1 MFKNTLK
8 RLGAIVLALAMAMSV
23 MMVSAFAADAPTG
36 VYESPASIP
45 IEKIVDAE
53 DNVLAPNTEFTF
65 TVSPV
70 ASDTTKTNGNDTVV
84 VYKGVE
90 GGATFA
96 ENAATITFA
105 PGDAL
110 SKESAITLNAGVF
123 TKPGVYRYEVAETT
137 PADTDKYD
145 GIGYSTE
152 KYWLDL
158 YVEARTNSN
167 EETYYVIT
175 YVEVIKQGQTEA
187 KSKVQFTNT
196 YATNNLAVTK
206 KIAGN
211 QGDKTEKW
219 DFTIIINGET
229 GEKYATDYEIS
240 ATDDEDTNSPLIM
253 ESGKTY
259 TVSLGDNQT
268 INIYGLSAGD
278 TYTVTE
284 TAANTD
290 GYTTTVTDANGDTV
304 NWDVKEDPNAEEPEV
319 LVGTVSGTTKNG
331 DVAIT
336 YTNDKSVSTPT
347 GVIMNIAPYVL
358 MVALAGGIAFF
369 FLRRRNAE

>member
-23 MMVSAFAADAPTG
+23 MMVSAFAADTPTG

-158 YVEARTNSN
+158 YVEARTNSDK
-167 EETYYVIT
+167 ETYYVIT

-196 YATNNLAVTK
+196 YATNNLKVTK

-211 QGDKTEKW
+211 QGDKTAKW
-219 DFTIIINGET
+219 AFNITITGVN
-229 GEKYATDYEIS
+229 GEKYATDYVVPTGDTAI
-240 ATDDEDTNSPLIM
+240 ADTDKTTDGKLIM
-253 ESGKTY
+253 SSGTTY
-259 TVSLGDNQT
+259 TVYLGDEEY
-268 INIYGLSAGD
+268 INIYGLSAED
-278 TYTVTE
+278 TYKVVE

-290 GYTTTVTDANGDTV
+290 GYVTTVSGDS
-304 NWDVKEDPNAEEPEV
+304 WDLKEDLETPD
-319 LVGTVSGTTKNG
+319 VGTVSGTTATA
-331 DVAIT
+331 DVDIT
-336 YTNDKSVSTPT
+336 YTNTKAVDTPT

-369 FLRRRNAE
+369 FLRRRHAE